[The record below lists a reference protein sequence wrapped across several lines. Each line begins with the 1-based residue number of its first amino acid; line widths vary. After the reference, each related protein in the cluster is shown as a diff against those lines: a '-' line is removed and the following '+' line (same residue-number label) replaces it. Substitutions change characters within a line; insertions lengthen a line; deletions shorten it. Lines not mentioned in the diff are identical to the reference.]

1 MRRRTNFADPDY
13 EPTDEELG
21 ELIHEAFAPVLE
33 ARDPRLEAL
42 RERIRLR
49 AAELRLA
56 LERSPK

>member
-42 RERIRLR
+42 RERIRVACGR
-49 AAELRLA
+49 TPTGA
-56 LERSPK
+56 